1 MECTGKLKGV
11 AKDWVTGKWN
21 ITFEVE
27 GDITAGLDQMKDK
40 LLTIVAKIYRKK
52 RSLDANGMYWKLLG
66 DLAEATHVSKPAMH
80 NMLLRRYGQLEM
92 IDGQCVPLRIPDT
105 DEAERKA
112 LEAAEYHIRPT
123 SQTIEIEWNGKRDRV
138 YFLLRGSHDYDTK
151 EFSELLNGLIDE
163 CKQCGIPTM
172 SPREFNRLMEA
183 YAAQKGHHG

>member
-1 MECTGKLKGV
+1 MECIGKLKGV

-66 DLAEATHVSKPAMH
+66 ELAEATHVSKPSMH

-92 IDGQCVPLRIPDT
+92 IDGQCLPLRIPDT

-112 LEAAEYHIRPT
+112 LEATEYHIRPT
-123 SQTIEIEWNGKRDRV
+123 SQTIEWDGKRDRV

-151 EFSELLNGLIDE
+151 EFSELLTGLIDE

-183 YAAQKGHHG
+183 YVAQKGHHG